1 MDADLDTALWL
12 HRVTL
17 FADLSPETLLPLA
30 RLSSYQ
36 TLAPQ
41 EALFKQGSFGDALF
55 IVVQGSLRVERDGHL
70 LATLTPGEA
79 VGELAVLDWQPRS
92 ATVIADQATRVL
104 RVERNDL
111 IDLLQDEPE
120 LLHALITLL
129 SRRIR
134 AID

>member
-17 FADLSPETLLPLA
+17 FADLGPQTLLPLA

-36 TLAPQ
+36 SLAAG
-41 EALFKQGSFGDALF
+41 EYLFEQGSFGDALF
-55 IVVQGSLRVERDGHL
+55 IVVQGRLKVERDGRL
-70 LATLTPGEA
+70 LATLDPGEV

-92 ATVIADQATRVL
+92 ATVVADQPARVL

-120 LLHALITLL
+120 LLHALIRLL

-134 AID
+134 ASD